1 MSVFAVI
8 FFMIS
13 LSPSEVSPSSDPDD
27 VGLSARIISSY
38 SPDSPFYDPNLT
50 PDDRIREGVRSSL
63 ARASYLTR
71 QHGAKIASSSSS
83 SSSSS
88 SIPRKKPDQEA
99 HEKITESFWA
109 PIVHRSSPESPF
121 YDPNAKPDDII
132 RESVRSSLARGY
144 YLSRFRR
151 RGAPPSS
158 PAQYPEALL
167 QNEFLMKYKIG
178 TPPVDAYGI
187 LDTGSSVTWLQC
199 AHCATCSGKQTVP
212 MFDPKNSSTYRAI
225 GCASYGLCS
234 FVKEPFA
241 TYCDGTCQYRALY
254 GDRTYSRGQ
263 VSTDV
268 MTLDHGSSTSS
279 HKLELLFGCAEYNNS
294 TVPGIVGVGN
304 TTASL
309 IAQLNHFRFTY
320 LILMNFKN
328 TSGWIR
334 FGEPLDTE
342 SPSTPLLPN
351 DFGYYHL
358 DLKGITVSGVDL
370 QIPPDV
376 FQMSPDTP
384 ASGSIID
391 SGTTFTL
398 LNPKAFDVLTEKV
411 SEFMSPRKAYS
422 IVKSDFKL
430 CFEEEIPYTMAIT
443 FHLTNMNLTICR
455 SNAWIRVERMNC
467 LAILKSPS
475 ELSVLGMYQ
484 QRNLQVGYDLEDNI
498 LTFKQISCLDY

>member
-1 MSVFAVI
+1 MIMSIFAVV

-13 LSPSEVSPSSDPDD
+13 LSPSKVSPSSDPDD
-27 VGLSARIISSY
+27 VGLSASIISSY

-71 QHGAKIASSSSS
+71 QHGAKIALSSSSS
-83 SSSSS
+83 SST
-88 SIPRKKPDQEA
+88 PGKNPDQA
-99 HEKITESFWA
+99 AQEKITESFWA

-132 RESVRSSLARGY
+132 LESVRSSLARGY

-199 AHCATCSGKQTVP
+199 AHCATCS
-212 MFDPKNSSTYRAI
+212 
-225 GCASYGLCS
+225 
-234 FVKEPFA
+234 
-241 TYCDGTCQYRALY
+241 
-254 GDRTYSRGQ
+254 
-263 VSTDV
+263 DV
-268 MTLDHGSSTSS
+268 MTLDHGSSTSP

-320 LILMNFKN
+320 LIHMNFKN

-351 DFGYYHL
+351 DFGYYQL

-376 FQMSPDTP
+376 FQMSPGIP

-398 LNPKAFDVLTEKV
+398 LNPMAFDVLTEKV